1 MTEIIVTNP
10 ADIRAWINAG
20 EAIVIDVRE
29 IPEYTYEHIAGS
41 TLVPLSSFDAAKVPV
56 PAEGKKLVVHC
67 QSGVRCGVAS
77 QKLAEAG
84 RQHTIYRMQGGIQGW
99 KFAGGPVESGA
110 P

>member
-1 MTEIIVTNP
+1 MAEIIVVNP
-10 ADIRAWINAG
+10 ADIRTWVAAG

-29 IPEYTYEHIAGS
+29 VPEYSYEHIAGS
-41 TLVPLSSFDAAKVPV
+41 TLIPLSSFDAAKVPV
-56 PAEGKKLVVHC
+56 PPDGKKLVIHC
-67 QSGVRCGVAS
+67 QSGVRCGMAS

-84 RQHTIYRMQGGIQGW
+84 RTHPIYRMQGGIQGW

>member
-10 ADIRAWINAG
+10 TDIRAWVTAG
-20 EAIVIDVRE
+20 QAVVIDVRE
-29 IPEYTYEHIAGS
+29 VPEYTYEHIAGS
-41 TLVPLSSFDAAKVPV
+41 TLIPLSSFDAAKVPV
-56 PAEGKKLVVHC
+56 PPEGKKLVIHC

-77 QKLAEAG
+77 QKLVEAG
-84 RQHTIYRMQGGIQGW
+84 WQHPIYRMHGGIQGW